1 MINKGFLLL
10 TIIQESNL
18 PESEDDNNKTLPQN
32 LDCHG
37 NYNSPDDDPFMNNEA
52 GITSVSSL
60 NYKLAT
66 PHPPCSNLHK
76 RTYDEHAVNISSSP
90 TAKKARLHVQSSI
103 RKALEEAKPRGL
115 LQFFKKATEEE
126 HQAYLDRTTA
136 EAKERAENEQWKKDQ
151 HEKIL
156 QAKKC
161 LQARQRKQKQ
171 RRREVKKEISC
182 GLRSPGGTKI
192 KVNII
197 T

>member
-1 MINKGFLLL
+1 MP
-10 TIIQESNL
+10 Q
-18 PESEDDNNKTLPQN
+18 SEDDDNKTLPQD
-32 LDCHG
+32 LDGHG
-37 NYNSPDDDPFMNNEA
+37 NHNSLDNDPFTNNEA

-60 NYKLAT
+60 NYKLAPP

-76 RTYDEHAVNISSSP
+76 QTYEEHAVNISSTP
-90 TAKKARLHVQSSI
+90 TTKKARLHVQSSI
-103 RKALEEAKPRGL
+103 RKALEEDKPRRL
-115 LQFFKKATEEE
+115 LQYFKKATEAE
-126 HQAYLDRTTA
+126 HQEYFDRTTA
-136 EAKERAENEQWKKDQ
+136 EAKEKAENEQWKKDR

-156 QAKKC
+156 QAKRR

-171 RRREVKKEISC
+171 QRRETKKEISC